1 MAPGEGAVSLDADM
15 KVLSLL
21 SGDALLSND
30 AQLTAALSSW
40 AALGFTLLG
49 AASGGILMFLSFRL
63 TKWMTESPQDGDSES
78 CMEAN
83 ELDKREPLLGNETDS
98 ERSTACSGGS

>member
-21 SGDALLSND
+21 TGDAKL
-30 AQLTAALSSW
+30 QAALSSW

-49 AASGGILMFLSFRL
+49 AACGGILMFLSFRL

-78 CMEAN
+78 SMEAS
-83 ELDKREPLLGNETDS
+83 ELDKREPLLPNASETDS
-98 ERSTACSGGS
+98 QGSTACSGGS